1 MIVAAD
7 GTVPAPLAF
16 EDPARERGAMA
27 ETPRNFSW
35 AAIWVITQRV
45 WTNGGEHNLTLLA
58 AGVAFY
64 SFLSFVPLLAALVM
78 VYGLV
83 ADPASVTDHIRLLI
97 DLVPADA
104 ARLIYEQLTQL
115 TQGAANR
122 KGLGLA
128 AALMVSIYGASR
140 AAGAMITS
148 LNIIYEEK
156 VRRSYFRWL
165 AVSAALVGGTVL
177 VAICGLAAASMLSF
191 AGAWAASLG
200 PHASMAVQLLTW
212 CFAASLCALT
222 IGGMYRFAPNRAD
235 ARWEWLSLGSVLAT
249 LLWLVATI
257 GFGFYV
263 ANFGHYDTTY
273 GSLGAVVILLMWFY
287 VSAYAVL
294 LGALINA
301 EAERQTA
308 RDTTTGPARPMG
320 KRGATMADTS
330 AALDQEDL

>member
-7 GTVPAPLAF
+7 AADPTPIPLAD
-16 EDPARERGAMA
+16 EARERGAMA

-35 AAIWVITQRV
+35 PASWVIVKRV
-45 WTNGGEHNLTLLA
+45 WANSGAHNLSLLA

-83 ADPASVTDHIRLLI
+83 ADPSAVADHMQLLI

-115 TQGAANR
+115 TQGAENR
-122 KGLGLA
+122 KGVGLA

-140 AAGAMITS
+140 ASGAMITS
-148 LNIIYEEK
+148 LNIIYEERD
-156 VRRSYFRWL
+156 RRSYFRWL
-165 AVSAALVGGTVL
+165 AVSAALVGGAIL
-177 VAICGLAAASMLSF
+177 VAVCGLAAASMLSF
-191 AGAWAASLG
+191 AGVWAAALG
-200 PHASMAVQLLTW
+200 TYASIAMQMLTW
-212 CFAASLCALT
+212 LLAAALCALT

-235 ARWEWLSLGSVLAT
+235 ARWQWLSLGSVLAT

-257 GFGFYV
+257 GFGFYA
-263 ANFGHYDTTY
+263 ANFGHYDATY

-294 LGALINA
+294 LGAVINA

-330 AALDQEDL
+330 AALD